1 MDDSNLTFF
10 LCCLSGIL
18 IGTLNPSRHTHPKCL
33 LQHQGTG
40 RCSTSTAK
48 RCTRTSKPAWRTCT
62 RFSILGRVRRP
73 PPPAQIWPHISRRTN
88 HSPVLTHL
96 SSTGDIDALIS
107 GRKVRPPPPLPHM
120 TRHVLTP
127 PQYIQALIPA
137 VVNIVYKKLLQ
148 YDITARAFTTRST
161 SFEGP
166 MDETPDEESP
176 QILHRKKFLSGYL
189 KKLCSDP
196 AQMEFF
202 EYLDKVGMMHT
213 GIGRAVPL
221 HIEYVHIGA
230 ALGVI
235 QDVFN
240 EALLS
245 HPRLSMQRKL
255 AMVKALGKII
265 WIQNDLFAKWYV
277 HDGEEY
283 TAGVDY
289 AGVVEKEGWLKGK
302 KVLDDVD
309 EEVDGAGKAARG
321 NESDGSDDTA
331 VSPRRAAGLKGGCP
345 FAGVVAGGKKVM
357 FDEGGMEEGEV
368 GK

>member
-1 MDDSNLTFF
+1 MQHIDRKALYTDLEARVAYLHSF
-10 LCCLSGIL
+10 LDFG
-18 IGTLNPSRHTHPKCL
+18 
-33 LQHQGTG
+33 Q
-40 RCSTSTAK
+40 STSTTPP
-48 RCTRTSKPAWRTCT
+48 RQPRFGPTSPAEPITAQYLHT
-62 RFSILGRVRRP
+62 SP
-73 PPPAQIWPHISRRTN
+73 PQATLTPSSPGARYAPP
-88 HSPVLTHL
+88 L
-96 SSTGDIDALIS
+96 
-107 GRKVRPPPPLPHM
+107 LPHM

-302 KVLDDVD
+302 KVLDDGD

-345 FAGVVAGGKKVM
+345 FAGVVAGGKKVT
-357 FDEGGMEEGEV
+357 FDEGKMEGVEV
-368 GK
+368 AK

>member
-1 MDDSNLTFF
+1 MPSPRNRPMQHIDRKALYTDLEARVEYLQSF
-10 LCCLSGIL
+10 LDFGQS
-18 IGTLNPSRHTHPKCL
+18 
-33 LQHQGTG
+33 
-40 RCSTSTAK
+40 
-48 RCTRTSKPAWRTCT
+48 
-62 RFSILGRVRRP
+62 
-73 PPPAQIWPHISRRTN
+73 
-88 HSPVLTHL
+88 
-96 SSTGDIDALIS
+96 DIDALIS
-107 GRKVRPPPPLPHM
+107 GRK
-120 TRHVLTP
+120 
-127 PQYIQALIPA
+127 YIQALIPA

-161 SFEGP
+161 AFEGP
-166 MDETPDEESP
+166 MDDVPDEESP
-176 QILHRKKFLSGYL
+176 QILHRKKFLGGYL

-213 GIGRAVPL
+213 GIGRANPL

-255 AMVKALGKII
+255 AMIKALGKVI

-289 AGVVEKEGWLKGK
+289 APVVEKEGWLKGK

-309 EEVDGAGKAARG
+309 DEVDGAGKAGRG

-331 VSPRRAAGLKGGCP
+331 VTPGRRAAGLKGGCP
-345 FAGVVAGGKKVM
+345 FAGIVAGGKKVT
-357 FDEGGMEEGEV
+357 FDEGRAEEVEA
-368 GK
+368 K